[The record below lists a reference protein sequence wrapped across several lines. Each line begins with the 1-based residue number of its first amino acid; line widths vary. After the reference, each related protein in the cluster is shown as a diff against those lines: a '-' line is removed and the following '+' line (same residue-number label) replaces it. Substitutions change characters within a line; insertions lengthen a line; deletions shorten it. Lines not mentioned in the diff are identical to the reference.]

1 MVEPREY
8 QFYNI
13 GFFGYGE
20 KGDFVPW
27 SIWHFIPLLVIAA
40 AIILIWRYRKQLRNW
55 KNEKRFRYVFAFV
68 MLLAEM
74 SYFWRI
80 LYVGNE
86 WGLSTLLDKLPL
98 QICQWGLI
106 CAVFALLTESDA
118 LFGINFFVTI
128 CLTMPALF
136 VPSVLTFTGPQYF
149 RYYQY
154 WLEHGLPLIAVFY
167 LMFVR
172 GKRPKYRHLWLSIG
186 MLMLL
191 SIPCVI
197 ANRTIPD
204 ANYMYLGNYA
214 EGSTQTVDPLSF
226 LPGSQVVRYLIM
238 MALAIGLFHL
248 LYAVY
253 KFIERRRKQKRS

>member
-1 MVEPREY
+1 MVELREY
-8 QFYNI
+8 QFYNE

-20 KGDFVPW
+20 KGNFVTW
-27 SIWHFIPLLVIAA
+27 SIWHILPLVVIAA
-40 AIILIWRYRKQLRNW
+40 AIFLIWHFRKKLQNW
-55 KNEKRFRYVFAFV
+55 KGERNFRYAFAFV

-74 SYFWRI
+74 SYFWRV

-86 WGLSTLLDKLPL
+86 WGLSTLMDKLPL

-106 CAVFALLTESDA
+106 CAVFALMSDSDA
-118 LFGINFFVTI
+118 LFGVNFFVTI

-154 WLEHGLPLIAVFY
+154 WMEHGLPLIAVFY
-167 LMFVR
+167 MMFVR
-172 GKRPKYRHLWLSIG
+172 GKRPKYRHLWLAMG
-186 MLMLL
+186 LLVLL

-197 ANRTIPD
+197 ANSTIPN

-226 LPGSQVVRYLIM
+226 LPGTQMVRYLIM
-238 MALAIGLFHL
+238 MALTIGLFHL
-248 LYAVY
+248 AYLVEQR
-253 KFIERRRKQKRS
+253 IVRRKKKK